1 MARAGPRCRAREI
14 RGPEIQETLKILL
27 FSLVVISFA
36 GSSHSQLVLDD
47 VADEF
52 ESDQI
57 KAGDTASEPTDPYT
71 KMLQWGVDNMDK
83 SSVAEQA
90 RAIREAI
97 IFFSV
102 HFFLFSLFTSEA
114 CTDLNS
120 DG

>member
-1 MARAGPRCRAREI
+1 MAQRFK
-14 RGPEIQETLKILL
+14 KILL
-27 FSLVVISFA
+27 FSLFVISFA

-71 KMLQWGVDNMDK
+71 KMLQWGVDNMD
-83 SSVAEQA
+83 SVAEQA